1 MYEVEASTSFTD
13 ALVRTNTSGLEK
25 KCLKE
30 KRKERVKVQK
40 ELTKAVNK
48 HFAEK
53 AAISMLTECES
64 KRKYHRKRM
73 AQSFHSPQEQPPAK
87 KSKSHSSLAI

>member
-25 KCLKE
+25 KCPKE

-40 ELTKAVNK
+40 EHTKAVNK
-48 HFAEK
+48 HFSEK

-73 AQSFHSPQEQPPAK
+73 ARSFHSPTTCK
-87 KSKSHSSLAI
+87 KIKNSFSRLLQC